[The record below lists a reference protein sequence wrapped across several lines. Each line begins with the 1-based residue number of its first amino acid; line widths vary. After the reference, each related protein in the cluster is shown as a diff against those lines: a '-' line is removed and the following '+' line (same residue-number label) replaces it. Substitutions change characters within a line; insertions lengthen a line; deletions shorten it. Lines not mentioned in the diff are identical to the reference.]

1 MYATNFDDPA
11 HLVFTRNPNGIGR
24 AFIISREELNVG
36 DSVTFSE
43 SQLGDYVVCFAAG
56 TCILA
61 TQGETAVESLQVSD
75 LVITVTGEIRP
86 IRWIG
91 HRTLACRGRKDALP
105 VHIAAHAFGE
115 GRPARDLFVSPAHAV
130 AVDVLGEVLIPV
142 CRLINGSTIKQMDVE
157 TVTYWHVELDS
168 HDILLAEG
176 LPAESYLDCGNRRFF
191 ANADATDLLATPDT
205 RPKGPLPFCRPFHEA
220 GPVVD
225 LVRARLED
233 RAVTLGW
240 RKVEEPFAG
249 LHVVADGR
257 VIRPDMEGLTAR
269 FVVPADAR
277 DVHLVSSTSVP
288 AHVLAD
294 SSDDRELGLPLASLV
309 IDDGL
314 TGARAIALDDTRLG
328 EGFYAIE
335 EGSRWSNG
343 SARLP
348 ADLWAGCKGSFF
360 LRVTLAAPAL
370 PRWIA
375 PGETAGVVDLAEQRR
390 A

>member
-1 MYATNFDDPA
+1 M
-11 HLVFTRNPNGIGR
+11 
-24 AFIISREELNVG
+24 
-36 DSVTFSE
+36 
-43 SQLGDYVVCFAAG
+43 
-56 TCILA
+56 
-61 TQGETAVESLQVSD
+61 
-75 LVITVTGEIRP
+75 
-86 IRWIG
+86 
-91 HRTLACRGRKDALP
+91 
-105 VHIAAHAFGE
+105 
-115 GRPARDLFVSPAHAV
+115 
-130 AVDVLGEVLIPV
+130 
-142 CRLINGSTIKQMDVE
+142 
-157 TVTYWHVELDS
+157 
-168 HDILLAEG
+168 
-176 LPAESYLDCGNRRFF
+176 
-191 ANADATDLLATPDT
+191 
-205 RPKGPLPFCRPFHEA
+205 
-220 GPVVD
+220 VD